1 MLEDRFLAA
10 LLSGNHRGV
19 EELAREAL
27 AEGVTPEE
35 IINTSLIPGM
45 EVVGEKFKEN
55 EIFLPEVMLAARAVQ
70 AGLRILKPM
79 LSGERLEI
87 AGRVVIGTV
96 RGDHHDIGKNL
107 VGMMLEGAGFDLIDL
122 GTDVA
127 PESFVQA
134 VREYQPDLV
143 GLSALLTT
151 TMPMMKATI
160 EALASAGLRDKVR
173 VMVGGAPVTA
183 EFAERIGADGYAPD
197 AGSAV
202 ELAKSL
208 KKSLTAA
215 EL

>member
-19 EELAREAL
+19 EDLAREAL

-79 LSGERLEI
+79 LAGERLGTV
-87 AGRVVIGTV
+87 GRVVIGTV

-160 EALASAGLRDKVR
+160 EALVSAGLRDKVR

-183 EFAERIGADGYAPD
+183 EFAERIGADGYSPD

-208 KKSLTAA
+208 KKSLTIK
-215 EL
+215 E